1 MVIRVGWRAA
11 IGGPGSAGGQ
21 VVTQAIMAE
30 YEVLMVSSSGRLV
43 LVSSRQDIVLFS
55 FSSSI

>member
-1 MVIRVGWRAA
+1 MEVLGVLGARLSLKPELAA
-11 IGGPGSAGGQ
+11 
-21 VVTQAIMAE
+21 E
-30 YEVLMVSSSGRLV
+30 REVLMVSSSAGMV